1 MKRVSVCIAALAA
14 VVAAGCSGSEGG
26 ATPTA
31 PSASTSSGGTA
42 PPPPQ
47 ASCTMPAAPTNL
59 KVDYVQGSTVSFSW
73 SGVSGATQYLVL
85 IGSTPGNSE
94 DVFTN
99 TSQTTYA
106 TGGIKQGHH
115 YARVQS
121 KNSCGTS
128 GSSNEVDFSVAG

>member
-1 MKRVSVCIAALAA
+1 MRRVSLCIAALAA

-42 PPPPQ
+42 PPQ
-47 ASCTMPAAPTNL
+47 ASCTMPAAPINL
-59 KVDYVQGSTVSFSW
+59 KVDYVQGSTVGFSW
-73 SGVSGATQYLVL
+73 SAVSGATQYLVL
-85 IGSTPGNSE
+85 IGTTSGNSE

-106 TGGIKQGHH
+106 TGGIKVGHH

-128 GSSNEVDFSVAG
+128 GSSNEVDFTVTG